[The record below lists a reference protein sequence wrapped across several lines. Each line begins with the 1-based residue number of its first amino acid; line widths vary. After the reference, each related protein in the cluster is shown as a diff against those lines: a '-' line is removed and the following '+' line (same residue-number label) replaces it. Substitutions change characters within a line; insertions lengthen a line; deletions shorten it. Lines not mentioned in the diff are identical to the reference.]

1 MDNDTM
7 ETNDHM
13 HSGKLT
19 DLSIFEKSYG
29 KRVHHLAEPS
39 FLSGMFSKADLEK
52 ERDEQ
57 DEDSECTGE
66 SDLYSLKVSLE
77 MGCWLY
83 KLNRSSMEKHKV
95 RVVGNDNG

>member
-1 MDNDTM
+1 MDNEPM
-7 ETNDHM
+7 EANDHM

-19 DLSIFEKSYG
+19 DLSIFEKAYG

-52 ERDEQ
+52 EKDEQ
-57 DEDSECTGE
+57 DEDSECTDE

-83 KLNRSSMEKHKV
+83 KLNRSSMEKNKV
-95 RVVGNDNG
+95 RVPWYSNG